1 MELRRERW
9 YKASGAAMRAFSQW
23 SDATAGLHIWQTGG
37 QDWWKS
43 PKRRTSVTFV

>member
-1 MELRRERW
+1 MELKTGTVVQSLRGRDEGLF
-9 YKASGAAMRAFSQW
+9 AV
-23 SDATAGLHIWQTGG
+23 DATAGLHIWQTGG